1 MPDSNSSHNPLG
13 SLPINTLL
21 PKFAIPS
28 IVAYLVTS
36 LYNIVDQIFIGQ
48 GVGYLGNAATNVAFP
63 FTTVSTAIALMMG
76 IGTAANF
83 NLNLGAGNEERARRV
98 AGTGLS
104 CLALF
109 SLTLGLIALFFRGPS
124 MDDGCSC
131 ETFQRI

>member
-63 FTTVSTAIALMMG
+63 FTTVSTAIADDGHRHCCQLQP
-76 IGTAANF
+76 
-83 NLNLGAGNEERARRV
+83 E
-98 AGTGLS
+98 
-104 CLALF
+104 
-109 SLTLGLIALFFRGPS
+109 FRG
-124 MDDGCSC
+124 
-131 ETFQRI
+131 RK

>member
-63 FTTVSTAIALMMG
+63 FTTVSTAIALMIENQNTRSG
-76 IGTAANF
+76 DYAKTAD
-83 NLNLGAGNEERARRV
+83 LLR
-98 AGTGLS
+98 
-104 CLALF
+104 
-109 SLTLGLIALFFRGPS
+109 PS
-124 MDDGCSC
+124 
-131 ETFQRI
+131 T

>member
-48 GVGYLGNAATNVAFP
+48 GVGYLGTP
-63 FTTVSTAIALMMG
+63 LPMW
-76 IGTAANF
+76 
-83 NLNLGAGNEERARRV
+83 
-98 AGTGLS
+98 LS
-104 CLALF
+104 
-109 SLTLGLIALFFRGPS
+109 PS
-124 MDDGCSC
+124 PLCPPPLP
-131 ETFQRI
+131 